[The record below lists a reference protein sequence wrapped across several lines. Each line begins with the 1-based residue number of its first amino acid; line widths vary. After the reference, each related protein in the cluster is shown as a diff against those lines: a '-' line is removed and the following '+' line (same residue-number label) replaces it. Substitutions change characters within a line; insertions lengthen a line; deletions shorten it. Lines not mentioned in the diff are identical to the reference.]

1 MRGWLAAAAAVM
13 MLGILTPW
21 HLKLK
26 KGPNRAL
33 SAVVKGTCTLVAA
46 GLCLAGCLR
55 EGGLADWWLLAGL
68 CLCLAGD
75 VLIIY
80 HFLGGMGA
88 FLLGH
93 LAYIAAFLCRAPFF
107 AGSVPVFIGVFG
119 LIVLLF
125 WRAIPT
131 LGKSWPAYAVYAAV
145 LSAMWSVAT
154 MLPAAPGKWTWMTAS
169 GAVLFTASDL
179 LLARNMLKKTG
190 PFADWLSLTCY
201 YTGQLLLALSV
212 FL

>member
-1 MRGWLAAAAAVM
+1 MRDWLAAAAAVV

-21 HLKLK
+21 YLKLK
-26 KGPNRAL
+26 QGPRRTL
-33 SAVVKGTCTLVAA
+33 SAVIKGTCTLVAA

-55 EGGLADWWLLAGL
+55 EGGIAGWWLLAGL

-107 AGSVPVFIGVFG
+107 AGSIPVFIGVCG
-119 LIVLLF
+119 LIILLF

-131 LGKSWPAYAVYAAV
+131 LGKAWPAYAVYAAV
-145 LSAMWSVAT
+145 LAAMLSIAA
-154 MLPAAPGKWTWMTAS
+154 MLPAAPGAWAWMTAA
-169 GAVLFTASDL
+169 GAALFAVSDL
-179 LLARNMLKKTG
+179 LLARNLLKKPG

-201 YTGQLLLALSV
+201 YAGQLLLALSV